1 MSDSVHT
8 LLHTQA
14 TPSLR
19 QTTRI
24 KDLMYEAGLLHAA
37 DAAEGGMTSWRPNER
52 LAMPN
57 QNSLLGAYKFLSSVA
72 NVPALRL
79 FELTIEAIRR
89 TGTGPIGDVI
99 IIFMHQFT
107 ACICPD
113 TFRLQDY
120 ITETVLARIPVANQG
135 CVQVARALFASF
147 TRTKCSSSIG
157 SSTQMLLR
165 GERRTMS

>member
-19 QTTRI
+19 QTTRV

-37 DAAEGGMTSWRPNER
+37 DAAEGGMTGRPNER

-57 QNSLLGAYKFLSSVA
+57 RNSLLGADKFLSSVA
-72 NVPALRL
+72 NLPAIRP
-79 FELTIEAIRR
+79 FELTIEAICRAC
-89 TGTGPIGDVI
+89 TEPIGDVI
-99 IIFMHQFT
+99 IIFMLQST
-107 ACICPD
+107 ARISPD

-120 ITETVLARIPVANQG
+120 ITDTVLACVPVAS
-135 CVQVARALFASF
+135 CSLFRA
-147 TRTKCSSSIG
+147 
-157 SSTQMLLR
+157 
-165 GERRTMS
+165 